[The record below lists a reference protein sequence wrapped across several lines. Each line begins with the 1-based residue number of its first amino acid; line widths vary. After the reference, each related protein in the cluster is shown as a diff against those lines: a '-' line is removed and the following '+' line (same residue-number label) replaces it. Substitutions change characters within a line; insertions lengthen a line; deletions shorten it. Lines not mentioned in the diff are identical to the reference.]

1 MNGGLGL
8 KNRLNWLQI
17 LLGCFFCLAVI
28 APLLSMF
35 LTIDVAH
42 IKSVFTNKAFR
53 AAVYNSVL
61 YSGISALISI
71 LLGGL
76 AAWCVNRTNIKYKQ
90 FFIAIVTL
98 PMLIPSISHGT
109 GLVILLGANGI
120 LTNLLSLKFNI
131 YGGLGIILGSLM
143 YSLPV
148 SFLMFYDI
156 LKYEDA
162 LPYDVAETLGIS
174 RFNQFKDLTLPYL
187 RKPLIAIVFA
197 IFTLIITDYG
207 VPLMVGGHVKTLPVM
222 MYEDVI
228 GLLDFAKGSVIGA
241 VLLIPAFLAF
251 IVDYLNRGQA
261 TANYVK
267 TPFCI
272 RNSKIRDV
280 FSYVCLGFIS
290 LFVLLPLLTF
300 AYLSLVRKYPMD
312 LTFTTYHIQRTIE
325 MSGLHYLGNSLL
337 IAFAAACIGT
347 IGAFSTAYLSG
358 RAKTQT
364 SYFLH
369 LMSITSLAI
378 PGIVLGLSYVLF
390 FNGSWIY
397 GTLAMLILV
406 NVVHF
411 FASPYLMMYN
421 TLNKMNQN
429 LEDVGMILGVSRLNM
444 IYHVII
450 PQVVPTLKKMFSY
463 LFVNSMMTISAVS
476 FLSNVSNKPIALM
489 ITQFEAIMMLECTA
503 VVSLLILGVNM
514 LMQFVVMRV

>member
-1 MNGGLGL
+1 M
-8 KNRLNWLQI
+8 KNRLSWLQL
-17 LLGCFFCLAVI
+17 LLGCFFCFAVI

-35 LTIDVAH
+35 LTIDTVH
-42 IKSVFTNKAFR
+42 LKSVFSNKAFR
-53 AAVYNSVL
+53 SAAYNSVL
-61 YSGISALISI
+61 YSCCSALLSI

-76 AAWCVNRTNIKYKQ
+76 AAWCVNRSNIKLKKI
-90 FFIAIVTL
+90 FIAILTL

-120 LTNLLSLKFNI
+120 LTNLLGLQFNI
-131 YGGLGIILGSLM
+131 YGGLGIILGSVM

-162 LPYDVAETLGIS
+162 LPYDVAETLGINK
-174 RFNQFKDLTLPYL
+174 FHQFKDLTLPYL
-187 RKPLIAIVFA
+187 RKPLISIAFAVF
-197 IFTLIITDYG
+197 TMIITDYG

-241 VLLIPAFLAF
+241 VLLIPALIAF
-251 IVDYLNRGQA
+251 VVDYLNRSEA
-261 TANYVK
+261 TASFIK

-272 RNSKIRDV
+272 RKNKTRDL
-280 FSYVCLGFIS
+280 FSYLFLSVIS
-290 LFVLLPLLTF
+290 VFVLLPLFTF
-300 AYLSLVRKYPMD
+300 AFLSFVTKYPMD
-312 LTFTTYHIQRTIE
+312 LSFTLNHVQRTFE
-325 MSGLHYLGNSLL
+325 MGGLHYLINSLL
-337 IAFAAACIGT
+337 IALAAAGIGT
-347 IGAFSTAYLSG
+347 MGAFSTAYLSA
-358 RAKTQT
+358 RAKTKS

-397 GTLAMLILV
+397 GTLAILILV
-406 NVVHF
+406 NMVHF

-421 TLNKMNQN
+421 TLNKMNRN
-429 LEDVGMILGVSRLNM
+429 LEDVGMILGVTRLNL
-444 IYHVII
+444 IIHVII
-450 PQVVPTLKKMFSY
+450 PQVIPTLKKMAVY

-503 VVSLLILGVNM
+503 VVSLLILGINT
-514 LMQFVVMRV
+514 LMQFAVMRE